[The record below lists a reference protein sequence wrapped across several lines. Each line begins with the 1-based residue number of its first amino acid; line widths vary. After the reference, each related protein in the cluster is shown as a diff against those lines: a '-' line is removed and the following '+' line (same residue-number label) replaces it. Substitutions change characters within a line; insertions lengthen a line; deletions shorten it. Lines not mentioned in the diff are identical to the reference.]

1 MHWKDFLKL
10 ELLHF
15 GDFRLIMGNLL
26 MAVLI
31 LLSIWMFLFVFRRA
45 IERPRNVPDSQDRK
59 RRHSIFLILKYFIW
73 VIGIV
78 IVLEV
83 LGVKV
88 TILLAGSAALLVGI
102 GLGLQSIFSD
112 FISGLFLLFEGTI
125 KVGDIIEADG
135 VVGKVMEIN
144 LRNSK
149 VLTRDGVTIIIPNSK
164 FVVEKV
170 INWTHNADS
179 VRFNVE
185 LRVALG
191 SDVEEVISSLTE
203 TLREHSQVEKE
214 PTPFVRFVAFGES
227 SLDFQLIFWTK
238 ETFLVENVKSDIRR
252 MVYKKLKEKNIV
264 IPFPQRDL
272 HIKTVTDE
280 LKNKT

>member
-1 MHWKDFLKL
+1 MHWKEFLKY

-15 GDFRLIMGNLL
+15 GSFRLIMGNLL

-31 LLSIWMFLFVFRRA
+31 LLSIWLFLFLVRRT
-45 IERPRNVPDSQDRK
+45 IERPRIDPHSLDRK
-59 RRHSIFLILKYFIW
+59 RRHSIFLITKYFVW

-102 GLGLQSIFSD
+102 GLGLQAIFSD
-112 FISGLFLLFEGTI
+112 FVSGLFLLFEGTI
-125 KVGDIIEADG
+125 KVGDILEADG
-135 VVGKVMEIN
+135 VVGRVTEIN

-149 VLTRDGVTIIIPNSK
+149 VMTRDGVTIIVPNSK

-185 LRVALG
+185 LGVAYG
-191 SDVEEVISSLTE
+191 SDVEEVIVCLTE
-203 TLREHSQVEKE
+203 TLQEHPKVEKE
-214 PTPFVRFVAFGES
+214 PVPFVRFISFGES
-227 SLDFQLIFWTK
+227 SLDFHLIFWTK
-238 ETFLVENVKSDIRR
+238 EIFLVENVKSDVRR

-272 HIKTVTDE
+272 HIKTSLDE
-280 LKNKT
+280 LKK

>member
-1 MHWKDFLKL
+1 
-10 ELLHF
+10 
-15 GDFRLIMGNLL
+15 MGNLL

-31 LLSIWMFLFVFRRA
+31 LLSIWLFLFLVRRT
-45 IERPRNVPDSQDRK
+45 IERPRIDPNSLDRK
-59 RRHSIFLILKYFIW
+59 RRHSIFLITKYFVW

-102 GLGLQSIFSD
+102 GLGLQAIFSD
-112 FISGLFLLFEGTI
+112 FVSGLFLLFEGTI
-125 KVGDIIEADG
+125 KVGDILEADG
-135 VVGKVMEIN
+135 VVGRVTEIN

-149 VLTRDGVTIIIPNSK
+149 VMTRDGVTIIVPNSK

-185 LRVALG
+185 LGVAYG

-203 TLREHSQVEKE
+203 TLTEHKKVEKN
-214 PTPFVRFVAFGES
+214 PAPFVRFVKFGES
-227 SLDFQLIFWTK
+227 SLDFHLIFWTK
-238 ETFLVENVKSDIRR
+238 EIFLVENVKSDIRR

-272 HIKTVTDE
+272 HIKTITDD
-280 LKNKT
+280 LKK

>member
-1 MHWKDFLKL
+1 MHWKEFLKY

-15 GDFRLIMGNLL
+15 GSFRLIMGNLL

-31 LLSIWMFLFVFRRA
+31 LLSIWLFLFLVRRT
-45 IERPRNVPDSQDRK
+45 IERPRIDPNSLDRK
-59 RRHSIFLILKYFIW
+59 RRHSIFLITKYFVW

-102 GLGLQSIFSD
+102 GLGLQAIFSD
-112 FISGLFLLFEGTI
+112 FVSGLFLLFEGTI
-125 KVGDIIEADG
+125 KVGDILEADG
-135 VVGKVMEIN
+135 VVGRVTEIN

-149 VLTRDGVTIIIPNSK
+149 VMTRDGVTIIVPNSK

-185 LRVALG
+185 LHVALG
-191 SDVEEVISSLTE
+191 SDVEEVIGCLTE
-203 TLREHSQVEKE
+203 TLLEHPKVEKD
-214 PTPFVRFVAFGES
+214 PFPFVRFVSFGES
-227 SLDFQLIFWTK
+227 SLDFHLIFWTK
-238 ETFLVENVKSDIRR
+238 EIFLVENVKSDIRR

-272 HIKTVTDE
+272 HIKTITDD
-280 LKNKT
+280 LKK

>member
-1 MHWKDFLKL
+1 MHWKEFLKY

-15 GDFRLIMGNLL
+15 GSFRLIMGNLL

-31 LLSIWMFLFVFRRA
+31 LLSIWLFLFLVRRT
-45 IERPRNVPDSQDRK
+45 IERPRIDPNSLDRK
-59 RRHSIFLILKYFIW
+59 RRHSIFLITKYFVW

-102 GLGLQSIFSD
+102 GLGLQAIFSD
-112 FISGLFLLFEGTI
+112 FVSGLFLLFEGTI
-125 KVGDIIEADG
+125 KVGDILEADG
-135 VVGKVMEIN
+135 VVGRVTEIN

-149 VLTRDGVTIIIPNSK
+149 VMTRDGVTIIVPNSK

-170 INWTHNADS
+170 INWTHNTDS

-185 LRVALG
+185 LHVALG
-191 SDVEEVISSLTE
+191 SDVEEVISCLTE
-203 TLREHSQVEKE
+203 TLQEHPKVEKE
-214 PTPFVRFVAFGES
+214 PVPFVRFVSFGES
-227 SLDFQLIFWTK
+227 SLDFHLIFWTK
-238 ETFLVENVKSDIRR
+238 EIFLVENVKSDIRR

-272 HIKTVTDE
+272 HIKTITDD
-280 LKNKT
+280 LKK